1 MAGDPTGT
9 TPTQRAGGKRK
20 TQRSNGEDDR
30 LTQSFSAALKA
41 VQASPESDD
50 AWDHVEELAD
60 SLQRPDEVAE
70 TYRELLEGPLSPVLR
85 TKLSQRAVQFHDE
98 WFGDNPEAMAELLGR
113 IVDRDGEAEWAF
125 ERLVVVL
132 TVAERWDDLLA
143 LYDRVL
149 DTTRDRARR
158 KRLLDDAAHV
168 AKDFAD
174 QAARAVDYMSLL
186 LDLEPNNLK
195 LAASI
200 ERLLERQSRWPDLI
214 DLWKSRL
221 SKLSPTDARDM
232 RVRIAATY
240 IDRMNAPGAA
250 LRELTVLM
258 EESPGHT
265 GGCEQLERVLA
276 LDSAPET
283 DRMAALSLLRT
294 AYEASNRGPDL
305 VAALERAVE
314 FSEPADRLGLHREAG
329 ARLAI
334 LGRDAEALDHY
345 AALLRAEPTDADA
358 RRQLRQL
365 ARRSTLHDAHAAAL
379 AEAAE
384 DAEPGQRAAL
394 LLEAATITRTELG
407 DPDRAAP
414 LYGRV
419 VELSEAEPTLAL
431 QAAHQLNEL
440 LAAGNKAE
448 ERIAVL
454 EQLAELEPS
463 SVVRRAILGEV
474 GKLASDLGDPD
485 RALAAYAR
493 RLEDD
498 PSDLEALDASIIVL
512 TSNERWQPLVDALKR
527 RATAGVVPQQRRA
540 DLVRVAEIQAT
551 HLDAIGDAIETW
563 LSVRSEFGDEASTI
577 AALDG
582 LMAQAMRWS
591 ELADIVD
598 GAATRGRGRIADLL
612 ARLGDIRRTEL
623 DRPED
628 ATDAY
633 AQALRVDPSHEGAR
647 EGLKPLLDRE
657 GCARPAVLAL
667 VHAYSATE
675 ETSALLDLVEARL
688 RTTRDARE
696 SIAILKEAAALRE
709 QAGDLGG
716 SQTDIARAFALDPD
730 DAGLEHDLMRLA
742 EAAQGWAEAADAL
755 RVAADN
761 ARSEARKAQLRREEA
776 AVRERRLDDA
786 AGAVAALRA
795 AARID
800 PRDLELQ
807 RGIIRASAKA
817 RSWDDAAMAVVAIC
831 SLRQLIDEGAIGA
844 ITEAAEATDGWRPIS
859 EAMIEA
865 LETAMMPPDLVRE
878 LEMMVARWYRDHADD
893 LDAAEAAAK
902 RAVEADPDHR
912 ETLLL
917 LAELQ
922 RRHPGPELAETLVH
936 LDALS
941 DRDIDA
947 LHEASTIAVE
957 TGMEPDRAREIV
969 AACYRKA
976 ARLFVRQE
984 TVTGQQQP
992 EPAVMWALEQMVRMD
1007 CEHGQRQRAIQV
1019 LLGATQLPLQH
1030 GHILDLQIRAA
1041 RLCVEEGD
1049 TARAI
1054 DLYRRV
1060 LEERSGDLTLVVE
1073 LASLCDEE
1081 TRLIELV
1088 SMRSRELDLTE
1099 DSERKVELRLELSRL
1114 VGKLERRGGRVES
1127 LRANLEEQPGHRPSI
1142 DAIVDV
1148 MHDKG
1153 QHAELV
1159 ELLAAQADRVQQA
1172 GDAVR
1177 CAELW
1182 RMVGKLREE
1191 RLGDVPGAI
1200 AALDRVVEL
1209 DADTDTLDTLARLH
1223 LQRTEPARAAAV
1235 LEQRLKMADEAT
1247 RVPVLLRLA
1256 RARIQAEQEPAAIE
1270 ALEEAFGEAPRSGE
1284 VRKLLLRL
1292 YRQHERWE
1300 PLASALSKAATV
1312 VSDDDTILA
1321 YAREAAEL
1329 YNERLGRPEA
1339 AVPVLERAHALAPD
1353 DRQLRARLAEG
1364 LRVAERLD
1372 EARDLLVGLIEDYGR
1387 RRSKDR
1393 AAAHLQL
1400 AKVVHALGDN
1410 DEAITQLELASN
1422 MDSGNPVIL
1431 CTLAELAREGD
1442 QLEKAERAYRA
1453 LLLQVRRAPATLGA
1467 NQSIGSAEVLLELSR
1482 IAAQR
1487 GQTDQAEELT
1497 ESVLEVLAEDDDQ
1510 APRLQTLA
1518 RERGDLE
1525 FLDRILETRL
1535 RSVDSKRRRA
1545 EILAER
1551 ASLREDR
1558 EQLREA
1564 LDDRLEAL
1572 RLDPSSPE
1580 HHDHA
1585 RDLADRLERRDE
1597 YVEVIEDLL
1606 SKTRRNSDVLE
1617 RCELLLRLA
1626 QALEARS
1633 EHDRALDLLRQA
1645 EQTGVREVDVWRAL
1659 ARVFGSMGDTDRQVE
1674 FLQRLADLGEDG
1686 SETRVDALY
1695 RMAEVQLAS
1704 PDTVDRGIA
1713 ALTEALEATPR
1724 FERAARILR
1733 RAVDA
1738 NPGHAELLELY
1749 EHVARKIE
1757 DREIL
1762 LHALEQRAASPDT
1775 PPEDVKEAVELA
1787 IELEV
1792 FDRAEDL
1799 MLRAVDI
1806 AGGLIDGQGRAAWAL
1821 MALAERRTT
1830 AGDLAGGVKWLCEAV
1845 EFAHLEEVFTLG
1857 SRIAEAA
1864 EGEGGDLTLAV
1875 KLYEALLER
1884 DPSSRQAWEPLAR
1897 LYRKLGDVDQL
1908 HRLVDETLDSLQD
1921 TAERN
1926 ALRLQLAQVL
1936 LPLPDRQADAAE
1948 ILRNIVLEEPGHT
1961 EAHEALVEVLERT
1974 GNDEDLVNLVREQLM
1989 RAQARKD
1996 TDAVVSFSLR
2006 LARRQ
2011 AEEPE
2016 EAMATLRSALE
2027 WAPAHPDL
2035 LRAVIDRLEG
2045 EDDRAEKAEL
2055 LERLVGVAPDEDG
2068 AGMAIELA
2076 DLHGSLG
2083 DGEGELRA
2091 LILGYRRDPGNDALR
2106 ARLEATYEAR
2116 GDYRGLAEMLTSAAE
2131 AEEDPARKVAMM
2143 RQAATI
2149 HRDLLSAPDAAAS
2162 ILKAAYEL
2170 APTDGDLGLEL
2181 ATGLASAGR
2190 LTEAGELIE
2199 GLLAVTED
2207 DGARLQLLA
2216 TRAELRSSSG
2226 DVDGAVEDLE
2236 AAVEL
2241 DPVMIPGRLAA
2252 ALREKRARAA
2262 EAGDTEA
2269 ERAALLRFVQV
2280 TLMQDERDTAREA
2293 LTEWVERERKDAEAI
2308 RMLRDLDAS
2317 EQNWEAVVKACARLV
2332 AIESDE
2338 AQVDAAL
2345 QLAAAARQLGRP
2357 EDAKPGLEHARRKQP
2372 DNAQIRAALREIY
2385 EAVGAD
2391 RELAKLLVQD
2401 AEDTTEADAKLELL
2415 RRAADLYVELG
2426 DTESALPLIKAVLEL
2441 VPGDGRA
2448 TVTLAD
2454 AYLVSGMLDEAD
2466 AVLDQALAETKGRRS
2481 PEAGMLYHRKAAVAG
2496 SRGDHEGQLAHLQQ
2510 GFACDKNN
2518 GHVAAELA
2526 DLAEALEQWDLA
2538 VRVLRTI
2545 TLLEGPCPITRADA
2559 FLRQARISYRRGDRQ
2574 RAVLWAR
2581 KAKHED
2587 PDASEVDAFLAE
2599 IGES

>member
-9 TPTQRAGGKRK
+9 TPTQPAAGKRK
-20 TQRSNGEDDR
+20 TSPVNGGDDG
-30 LTQSFSAALKA
+30 LTQSFAAALKA
-41 VQASPESDD
+41 VQASPESDE

-60 SLQRPDEVAE
+60 ALQRPDDVAE
-70 TYRELLEGPLSPVLR
+70 AYRELLEGPLSPVLR
-85 TKLSQRAVQFHDE
+85 GKLSQRAVQFHDE
-98 WFGDNPEAMAELLGR
+98 WFGDNPDAMAELLAR
-113 IVDRDGEAEWAF
+113 IVERDAEAEWAF

-174 QAARAVDYMSLL
+174 QAARAVDYMSLQ
-186 LDLEPNNLK
+186 LDLEPHNLK

-200 ERLLERQSRWPDLI
+200 ERLLERQERWKDLV

-221 SKLSPTDARDM
+221 PELSPNDARDM
-232 RVRIAATY
+232 RVKIAAAY
-240 IDRMNAPGAA
+240 VDRMAAPAAA
-250 LRELTVLM
+250 LEELTLLM
-258 EESPGHT
+258 EESPGHA
-265 GGCEQLERVLA
+265 GGCEQLERILA
-276 LDSAPET
+276 LDGAPET
-283 DRMAALSLLRT
+283 ERMAALSLLRT
-294 AYEASNRGPDL
+294 AYEAGNRGPDL
-305 VAALERAVE
+305 VTALERAVA
-314 FSEPADRLGLHREAG
+314 FSEPPDRLALHREAG

-345 AALLRAEPTDADA
+345 AALLQAEPSDADA

-365 ARRSTLHDAHAAAL
+365 ARRSGLHEVHARAL
-379 AEAAE
+379 VDAAE
-384 DAEPGQRAAL
+384 QAEPGQRAAL
-394 LLEAATITRTELG
+394 LLEAATITRTELA
-407 DPDRAAP
+407 DAERAAP

-419 VELSEAEPTLAL
+419 VDLSEAEPTLAL

-440 LAAGNKAE
+440 LAAGAQAE
-448 ERIAVL
+448 QRIAVL
-454 EQLAELEPS
+454 ERLADLEPS
-463 SVVRRAILGEV
+463 SIVRRAILGEV

-485 RALAAYAR
+485 RALAAYER
-493 RLEDD
+493 RLQDD
-498 PSDLEALDASIIVL
+498 PADLEALDASIAVL
-512 TSNERWQPLVDALKR
+512 TDNDRWEPLVAALQR
-527 RATAGVVPQQRRA
+527 RAGAAVLPQQRRA
-540 DLVRVAEIQAT
+540 DLMRIAKIQAD

-563 LSVRSEFGDEASTI
+563 LSVRTEFGNDPTTI
-577 AALDG
+577 AALDA

-591 ELADIVD
+591 ELDEIVED
-598 GAATRGRGRIADLL
+598 AATRGRDQIADLL
-612 ARLGDIRRTEL
+612 ARLGDIRRSEL
-623 DRPED
+623 DAP
-628 ATDAY
+628 
-633 AQALRVDPSHEGAR
+633 EGATLAYER
-647 EGLKPLLDRE
+647 ALGVNPAHPGARAGLHTMLDHDAHGRS
-657 GCARPAVLAL
+657 AVEAL
-667 VHAYSATE
+667 VRAHRVTGEAVE
-675 ETSALLDLVEARL
+675 LLDLVEHRL
-688 RTTRDARE
+688 RTARDPRE
-696 SIAILKEAAALRE
+696 SIAILKETADLRE
-709 QAGDLGG
+709 ASGDLSGAQ
-716 SQTDIARAFALDPD
+716 SDIARAFGLDPE

-742 EAAQGWAEAADAL
+742 AAAEAWLPAADAL
-755 RVAADN
+755 RLAADN

-776 AVRERRLDDA
+776 EVRERRLDDA
-786 AGAVAALRA
+786 GGAVAALRA
-795 AARID
+795 AARIA

-807 RGIIRASAKA
+807 RAIIRVSAKA

-831 SLRQLIDEGAIGA
+831 SLRQLIDEGAIAA
-844 ITEAAEATDGWRPIS
+844 IAEAAEATDGWRPIA

-878 LEMMVARWYRDHADD
+878 LEMMIGRWYRDHVGD

-902 RAVEADPDHR
+902 RAVEADPDHG

-922 RRHPGPELAETLVH
+922 RRHPGPELAETLVR

-947 LHEASTIAVE
+947 LREASTIAFDS
-957 TGMEPDRAREIV
+957 GMDAARGRDIV
-969 AACYRKA
+969 ASLYRKA

-984 TVTGQQQP
+984 TVTGEHQP
-992 EPAVMWALEQMVRMD
+992 EPAVMWALEQLVRVD
-1007 CEHGQRQRAIQV
+1007 CETDQRMRAIQV
-1019 LLGATQLPLQH
+1019 LLGATQLPLAH
-1030 GHILDLQIRAA
+1030 AHILDLQVRAA

-1049 TARAI
+1049 RARAI

-1060 LEERSGDLTLVVE
+1060 LEERHDDLTLVME
-1073 LASLCDEE
+1073 LAALCDEE
-1081 TRLIELV
+1081 TRLIELI
-1088 SMRSRELDLTE
+1088 STRSRELDLTE
-1099 DSERKVELRLELSRL
+1099 DPERKVELRLDLSRL
-1114 VGKLERRGGRVES
+1114 VGKLERRGGRVDA
-1127 LRANLEEQPGHRPSI
+1127 LRANLEERPGHRPSI

-1148 MHDKG
+1148 MQDKG
-1153 QHAELV
+1153 QHAELA
-1159 ELLAAQADRVQQA
+1159 ELLADQAARVHEA

-1182 RMVGKLREE
+1182 RMVGKLHEE
-1191 RLGDVPGAI
+1191 RLADVPGAI
-1200 AALDRVVEL
+1200 EALSRVIDL
-1209 DADTDTLDTLARLH
+1209 DADPDTLDTLARLW
-1223 LQRTEPARAAAV
+1223 LQRAEPRRAAAV

-1256 RARIQAEQEPAAIE
+1256 RARLQAEQEPAAIE
-1270 ALEEAFGEAPRSGE
+1270 ALEEAFAEAPRSGE

-1292 YRQHERWE
+1292 YRQYERWE
-1300 PLASALSKAATV
+1300 PLAAALSKAATV
-1312 VSDDDTILA
+1312 VGDAETILA
-1321 YAREAAEL
+1321 YAREAAEI
-1329 YNERLGRPEA
+1329 YNERLDRPEA
-1339 AVPVLERAHALAPD
+1339 AVPVLERAHGLAPD

-1372 EARDLLVGLIEDYGR
+1372 EARDLLTSLIEDYGR

-1400 AKVVHALGDN
+1400 AKVVHALGDTA
-1410 DEAITQLELASN
+1410 EAIAQLELASN
-1422 MDSGNPVIL
+1422 MDSGNPIIL
-1431 CTLAELAREGD
+1431 YTLAELAREGE

-1453 LLLQVRRAPATLGA
+1453 LLLQVRRGPAVLGA
-1467 NQSIGSAEVLLELSR
+1467 STSIGSAEVLLELSR

-1487 GQTDQAEELT
+1487 GQADQAEELM
-1497 ESVLEVLAEDDDQ
+1497 ESALEVLAEDDEQ
-1510 APRLQTLA
+1510 APRLQALA
-1518 RERGDLE
+1518 RQRDDLE

-1551 ASLREDR
+1551 ATLREER
-1558 EQLREA
+1558 EQTGDA

-1580 HHDHA
+1580 HHERA
-1585 RDLADRLERRDE
+1585 RDLSERLGRRDE
-1597 YVEVIEDLL
+1597 YVDAVETLL

-1626 QALEARS
+1626 EALETRQ
-1633 EHDRALDLLRQA
+1633 EHDRAIDLLRQA
-1645 EQTGVREVDVWRAL
+1645 EQTGVREVDVWRAQ
-1659 ARVFGSMGDTDRQVE
+1659 ARVYGSMGDTDRQVE

-1704 PDTVDRGIA
+1704 PDTVERGVSTM
-1713 ALTEALEATPR
+1713 TEALDSAPR

-1738 NPGHAELLELY
+1738 NPGQADLLALY
-1749 EHVARKIE
+1749 EHVARKVE
-1757 DREIL
+1757 DRETL
-1762 LHALEQRAASPDT
+1762 LHALEQRAAIPET
-1775 PPEDVKEAVELA
+1775 PPEDVKEGVDLA
-1787 IELEV
+1787 LTLEA

-1799 MLRAVDI
+1799 MLRAVDL
-1806 AGGLIDGQGRAAWAL
+1806 AGSLLDGQGRATWAL
-1821 MALAERRTT
+1821 MALAQRRAD
-1830 AGDLAGGVKWLCEAV
+1830 AGDLAGSVKWLCEAV
-1845 EFAHLEEVFTLG
+1845 ELADLEEVFALG
-1857 SRIAEAA
+1857 SRIAEATEA
-1864 EGEGGDLTLAV
+1864 EGGDVTLAI

-1897 LYRKLGDVDQL
+1897 LYRNLGDIDAL

-1921 TAERN
+1921 TGERN
-1926 ALRLQLAQVL
+1926 ALRLQLAHAL
-1936 LPLPDRQADAAE
+1936 LPLPDRQSDAAE
-1948 ILRNIVLEEPGHT
+1948 ILRNIVLEEPSHT

-1996 TDAVVSFSLR
+1996 TEAVISFSVR

-2011 AEEPE
+2011 ADDPV

-2027 WAPAHPDL
+2027 WAPTHPEL
-2035 LRAVIDRLEG
+2035 LRAIIDRLEG
-2045 EDDRAEKAEL
+2045 EDERSERAEL
-2055 LERLVGVAPDEDG
+2055 LERLVEVAAEEQAAPL
-2068 AGMAIELA
+2068 AIELA
-2076 DLHGSLG
+2076 DLHALLG
-2083 DGEGELRA
+2083 DEEGELRA
-2091 LILGYRRDPGNDALR
+2091 LVLGYRRDPSNEALR
-2106 ARLEATYEAR
+2106 GRLEQTYQAR
-2116 GDYRGLAEMLTSAAE
+2116 GDYRGLADMLTSAAE
-2131 AEEDPARKVAMM
+2131 AEVNPTRKVAMM

-2149 HRDLLSAPDAAAS
+2149 QRDLLSDPEVAAD
-2162 ILKAAYEL
+2162 ILRAAYEI
-2170 APTDGDLGLEL
+2170 APTDSDLGLEL
-2181 ATGLASAGR
+2181 ASGLATAGR
-2190 LTEAGELIE
+2190 FGEAGELIE
-2199 GLLAVTED
+2199 GLLAFAED
-2207 DGARLQLLA
+2207 EGARLQLLA
-2216 TRAELRSSSG
+2216 TRADLRSNTG

-2236 AAVEL
+2236 AALEL
-2241 DPVMIPGRLAA
+2241 DPVMIPGRLMA
-2252 ALREKRARAA
+2252 ALQAKRSRAA
-2262 EAGDTEA
+2262 ESADATR
-2269 ERAALLRFVQV
+2269 ERSALLRLVQIAM
-2280 TLMQDERDTAREA
+2280 MQDERDTAREA
-2293 LTEWVERERKDAEAI
+2293 LTEWTERERKDAEAI
-2308 RMLRDLDAS
+2308 RMLRDLDAA
-2317 EQNWEAVVKACARLV
+2317 EQNWEAVIKACARLV
-2332 AIESDE
+2332 AIEVDE

-2345 QLAAAARQLGRP
+2345 QLARAAHQLGRP
-2357 EDAKPGLEHARRKQP
+2357 EEAKPGLEHARRKQP
-2372 DNAQIRAALREIY
+2372 DNPEIRAALRDIY
-2385 EAVGAD
+2385 EAIGAD

-2401 AEDTTEADAKLELL
+2401 ADDTDNAEIKLELL

-2426 DTESALPLIKAVLEL
+2426 DTEAALPLIKSVLEIS
-2441 VPGDGRA
+2441 PGDGRA

-2466 AVLDQALAETKGRRS
+2466 GVLDEALAEARGRRT

-2496 SRGDHEGQLAHLQQ
+2496 SRGDHEAQIAHLQQ

-2587 PDASEVDAFLAE
+2587 PDTPDVDAFLAE
-2599 IGES
+2599 LGEA